1 MINISNLSK
10 SAPLKNFEDLYKK
23 ALNKKQN
30 HIEAVCISSYLQET
44 NEVDARYVNI
54 KSIEGDEF
62 IFYTNYNSPKSLQF
76 KSHNQVALTFF
87 WDAINVQIR
96 IKGTVIMAPK
106 IISDNHFRL
115 RNEKK
120 NALAIASNQSSKIV
134 SYEKFVSIYKKTLS
148 SNNLKKRPDYW
159 GGYVFTPYYFEFW
172 EGHESRLN
180 KREVFDKAD
189 GTWRHSFLQ
198 P

>member
-1 MINISNLSK
+1 MINLKNLSK
-10 SAPLKNFEDLYKK
+10 SAPFKNFEDLYKK
-23 ALNKKQN
+23 ALRKKQN
-30 HIEAVCISSYLQET
+30 YIEAVCVSSYSQET
-44 NEVDARYVNI
+44 DEVDARFVNV

-76 KSHNQVALTFF
+76 QSHNQVALTFF
-87 WDAINVQIR
+87 WDVINVQIR
-96 IKGTVIMAPK
+96 IKGTVSKAPK

-120 NALAIASNQSSKIV
+120 NVLAIASNQSTKIV

-148 SNNLKKRPDYW
+148 SNNLKQRPDYW

-180 KREVFDKAD
+180 KREVFDKAE
-189 GTWRHSFLQ
+189 GTWRHLFLQ